1 MKSLFFLFSFLVVNV
16 IFSQDNPVFLVDAAL
31 VAKWKIEEITVNGKP
46 LTEHQE
52 LDEWNI
58 TADKRYV
65 MSRLSSDQT
74 IKGRWE
80 IKYESVFVFYP
91 DESSETPHF
100 EVQKIHP
107 LYMIIHYDDEG
118 DNVVFKLVRK

>member
-1 MKSLFFLFSFLVVNV
+1 MKAISFLFCLLFISP
-16 IFSQDNPVFLVDAAL
+16 IFGQNNTVFMVDAAL
-31 VAKWKIEEITVNGKP
+31 IGDWKIQEIKVDGKV

-52 LDEWNI
+52 FDEWRI

-65 MSRLSSDQT
+65 MSRKGIKET
-74 IKGRWE
+74 IQGRWE

-100 EVQKIHP
+100 EVLKIHP
-107 LYMIIHYDDEG
+107 TFMDLQYIDEG
-118 DNVVFKLVRK
+118 EKVHFKLIRK

>member
-1 MKSLFFLFSFLVVNV
+1 MKAVLF
-16 IFSQDNPVFLVDAAL
+16 IFSLLFLLPIYAQNNPVFMVDAAL
-31 VAKWKIEEITVNGKP
+31 IGDWKVAEIKVEGKI
-46 LTEHQE
+46 LTDHQE
-52 LDEWNI
+52 LDEWRI

-65 MSRLSSDQT
+65 MSRQGSTET
-74 IKGRWE
+74 IQGRWE

-107 LYMIIHYDDEG
+107 TYMDVQYIDEG
-118 DNVVFKLVRK
+118 EKVLLKLVRR